1 MRRRVLIIGRWLVE
15 FFFAVDGY
23 DIDEV
28 MYALYDAGMRV
39 RTMRRALKIMERCKP
54 NKGFTAAN
62 PDEHHIIV
70 LIGPTTSGDEFQ
82 DTLVHEIHHVAVI
95 IARSLGID
103 LSSEAPAYISGDTT
117 RELAKTIC
125 ELGCRH
131 CRG

>member
-1 MRRRVLIIGRWLVE
+1 MRRRVIIIGRWTVE

-28 MYALYDAGMRV
+28 MYALYDAGMSV
-39 RTMRRALKIMERCKP
+39 KTMRRALRIMESGRP

-70 LIGPTTSGDEFQ
+70 LIGPTTGGEEFQ

-95 IARSLGID
+95 IARSLGIN
-103 LSSEAPAYISGDTT
+103 LSSETPAYISGDTA
-117 RELAKTIC
+117 RELANTIC
-125 ELGCRH
+125 ELGCAH
-131 CRG
+131 CRC